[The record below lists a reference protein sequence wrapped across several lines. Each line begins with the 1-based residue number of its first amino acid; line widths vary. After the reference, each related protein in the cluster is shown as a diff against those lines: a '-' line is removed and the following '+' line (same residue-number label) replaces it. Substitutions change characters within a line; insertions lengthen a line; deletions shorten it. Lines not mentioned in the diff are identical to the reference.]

1 MQMMTA
7 FRAQAKNK
15 TDSMSG
21 KPLQHHD
28 TDFVQVQF
36 MYCGCYVTEEQW
48 DHQKEM
54 NPHPAH

>member
-1 MQMMTA
+1 MTA